1 MEKKLSEMNL
11 EELWEL
17 FPIIL
22 CEHNPEYKEWY
33 SEEKDKIGKIIGV
46 SKIDRINHIG
56 STAVEGLI
64 AKPTIDILLELNCN
78 NDIENIKL
86 RLEDAGWV
94 LMESESE
101 PNFKMSFNKGY
112 TPNGF
117 AKKVFHLHVRF
128 LGDWDELYF
137 RDYLMIHKGVAKK
150 YGELKQ
156 QLQKKYEHD
165 RDGYTET
172 KTDFI
177 RKWTKKARKDFG
189 NRYLPS

>member
-33 SEEKDKIGKIIGV
+33 SEEKDKIEKIVGV

-137 RDYLMIHKGVAKK
+137 RDYLMIYKGVAKK

-172 KTDFI
+172 KTHFI
-177 RKWTKKARKDFG
+177 RKWTKKAREDFG

>member
-33 SEEKDKIGKIIGV
+33 SEEKDKIEKIVGV

-156 QLQKKYEHD
+156 QLQKKYKHD

>member
-156 QLQKKYEHD
+156 QLQKKYKHD

>member
-33 SEEKDKIGKIIGV
+33 SREKEEIGKIVGV

-64 AKPTIDILLELNCN
+64 AKPTVDILLEIKCN

-86 RLEDAGWV
+86 RLGDAGWV
-94 LMESESE
+94 LMESERE

-172 KTDFI
+172 KTHFI
-177 RKWTKKARKDFG
+177 RKWTKKAREDFG